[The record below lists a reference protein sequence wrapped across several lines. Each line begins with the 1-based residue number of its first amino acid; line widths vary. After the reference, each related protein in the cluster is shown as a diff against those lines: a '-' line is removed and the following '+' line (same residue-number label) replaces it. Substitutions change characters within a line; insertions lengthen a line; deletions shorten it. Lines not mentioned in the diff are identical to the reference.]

1 MRLRL
6 VTHLSQPRHA
16 FVTAIICH
24 PAPIC
29 VPLPQKSLCEQSS
42 PKRVPDACF
51 SAMGNFFARCNF
63 SGDEL
68 RLTNA
73 NHK

>member
-42 PKRVPDACF
+42 PKRGFDACF
-51 SAMGNFFARCNF
+51 SAMGNLFFALVATF
-63 SGDEL
+63 QMMIYV
-68 RLTNA
+68 
-73 NHK
+73 

>member
-42 PKRVPDACF
+42 PKRVLMLV
-51 SAMGNFFARCNF
+51 SALWGTFLLAATFQVL
-63 SGDEL
+63 SYV
-68 RLTNA
+68 
-73 NHK
+73 